1 MEQRTVVR
9 ARFEARC
16 EELRRLLD
24 GPGLTSWERATLAGE
39 RAGLLVRLQREPL
52 WPTANR

>member
-1 MEQRTVVR
+1 MEQRTLVR